1 MFSFHVADDGTMI
14 ELAINVVI
22 RYLHLRLVE
31 VGSYKPTA
39 RLYQFVVHSSVYPNG
54 TVYTINT
61 VYTMV
66 LLTPWYCLHHGTVY
80 PMLRGPLIKEVHI
93 IHTSD

>member
-39 RLYQFVVHSSVYPNG
+39 RLYQFVVRSSVYPNG
-54 TVYTINT
+54 TVYT
-61 VYTMV
+61 MV
-66 LLTPWYCLHHGTVY
+66 LFTLFTPWYCRQY
-80 PMLRGPLIKEVHI
+80 RPP
-93 IHTSD
+93 